1 MLLLG
6 LIEISP
12 MPGYDLSKVFDS
24 SMLFYWHATQT
35 QIYNTLKEMENE
47 GLITGEV
54 IHQTKT
60 PSKKVF
66 SITEQG
72 KKAIGNWLLQE
83 PKLPGFKHDFLIKLS
98 FASRLSDAEILAQL
112 DMYEAELRE
121 KLTGLQSDRKQEFLA
136 FASRQKELALW
147 KLVFE
152 NGLMHYQS
160 ELAWVEKVRQLIKRP
175 LGDHNGAMGTDLSA
189 TIL

>member
-1 MLLLG
+1 MLVDQG
-6 LIEISP
+6 A
-12 MPGYDLSKVFDS
+12 DA
-24 SMLFYWHATQT
+24 HH
-35 QIYNTLKEMENE
+35 TLKEMEKE

-66 SITEQG
+66 SITERG
-72 KKAIGNWLLQE
+72 KQSIGDWLLQE
-83 PKLPGFKHDFLIKLS
+83 PRLPGFKHDFLIKLS

-112 DMYEAELRE
+112 DMYEVELTE
-121 KLTGLQSDRKQEFLA
+121 KLAGLQSDRKQEFLA
-136 FASRQKELALW
+136 FSQHRKELVLW

-160 ELAWVEKVRQLIKRP
+160 ELAWVEKVRQLIKSSSGE
-175 LGDHNGAMGTDLSA
+175 LGGATGTGATGTDLSD
-189 TIL
+189 TDH